1 MSVPSPAPP
10 EMTVGEL
17 IAVPALA
24 DDFSVIGGRAGLL
37 RTIRQRTVQRLG
49 VALTGYIDHLEV
61 DRVQMMGRSEHGYL
75 QTLPPPARAELLS
88 RVLGPGF
95 PALVLTCGLG
105 AGDEL
110 RALAEAHAMT
120 LLSTHLESPEASAHL
135 NEVLT
140 RRLTPM
146 ESVHGVLVD
155 VFGVGVLLLGK
166 SGIGKS
172 EVALE
177 LVAHGHRLVGD
188 DVILMQHEQP
198 GVVIGT
204 NPDLTRYH
212 MEIRGLGIIN
222 IRDLFG
228 AASVRER
235 KRVELVIELVEWD
248 PLEDYDRLG
257 LDTRHMSFV
266 GVEVAHIRLPV
277 RPGRSLRLIVEV
289 AARNRLLQAQGT
301 HSARAFAQRLNDF
314 IQGAKAPEQHDVE

>member
-1 MSVPSPAPP
+1 MSPQPP

-17 IAVPALA
+17 LAVPTIAEA
-24 DDFSVIGGRAGLL
+24 FTVRGGAAGCLQ
-37 RTIRQRTVQRLG
+37 TIRQRTVQRLG
-49 VALTGYIDHLEV
+49 VALTGYIDHLEA
-61 DRVQMMGRSEHGYL
+61 DRVQMMGRSESGYL
-75 QTLPPPARAELLS
+75 QTLSEPDRATLLS
-88 RVLGPGF
+88 HILSPRF
-95 PALVLTCGLG
+95 PALVVTCGLPIG
-105 AGDEL
+105 EEL
-110 RALAEAHAMT
+110 RLTAERNGTTLIST
-120 LLSTHLESPEASAHL
+120 LLGSPDASIRL

-140 RRLTPM
+140 RRLTPT
-146 ESVHGVLVD
+146 ESIHGVLVD

-188 DVILMQHEQP
+188 DVILMQQDPP
-198 GVVIGT
+198 GVVTGT
-204 NPDLTRYH
+204 NPELTRYH

-228 AASVRER
+228 AAAVRER

-257 LDTRHMSFV
+257 LETRLIPLA
-266 GVEVAHIRLPV
+266 GVEVAHLRLPV

-314 IQGAKAPEQHDVE
+314 IQSSTPTEHDVE